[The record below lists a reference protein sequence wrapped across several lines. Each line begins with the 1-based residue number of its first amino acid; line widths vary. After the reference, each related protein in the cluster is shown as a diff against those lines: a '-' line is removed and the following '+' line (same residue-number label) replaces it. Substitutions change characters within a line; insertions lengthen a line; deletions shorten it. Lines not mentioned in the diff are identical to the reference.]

1 MEAAISKRPFEKRSA
16 KVTPADETAKGFSA

>member
-16 KVTPADETAKGFSA
+16 KVAPANETTKGFPA

>member
-16 KVTPADETAKGFSA
+16 KVALADETAKGFPA

>member
-16 KVTPADETAKGFSA
+16 KVATDDETAKGFPA